1 MMVSS
6 AAVGHR
12 ILVLDDDPLLRRALT
27 RVASSR
33 DGVDLDAVGTTAE
46 VLERLEAGD
55 RYDLIVCDYRLR
67 IDGRNTTSAELVREL
82 ARRGLPVAIM
92 TGDLD
97 TLAPD
102 LAGVRLLE
110 KPLRLDD
117 LLAAATRA

>member
-1 MMVSS
+1 M
-6 AAVGHR
+6 
-12 ILVLDDDPLLRRALT
+12 LDDDELLRRGLT

-33 DGVDLDAVGTTAE
+33 DDVALDAVGTVAE
-46 VLERLEAGD
+46 VFERVEAGD

-67 IDGRNTTSAELVREL
+67 VEGRSTTSAELVREL

-92 TGDLD
+92 TGNLD

-102 LAGVRLLE
+102 LASVLLLE

-117 LLAAATRA
+117 LVAAITRA